1 MWLCAICSFLWVCMS
16 CQIFVIKGK
25 VYLVCF
31 SLFYFEVWTLVL
43 FVNRGLVSPS
53 VNRACGGWYF
63 TLSYYFVMCENMVL
77 KLRHCLAFCFERH
90 LWVVTGMFCLWFLC
104 DDWWSPALWRV
115 LCFSLRRPYLVLT
128 DESWTPP
135 EAVIL
140 TQVLCWWFKCITLW
154 YVGHVYGQRTAL
166 SLARCLTWSH
176 ALVWLRWFCLPWWRC
191 HLCSSGPEGEGKL
204 QSPLS
209 APRSLGA
216 WLKCFVSEQPSHPQ
230 SLVLRKGKISLATI
244 MHMPWCFIQNTSHLC
259 WNKIKKKISMYS
271 ATFLLFCLSAILNPA
286 ITFFGTWGQQ
296 KQSMNTML
304 TYITFQVDI
313 LNLHIYQTD

>member
-1 MWLCAICSFLWVCMS
+1 
-16 CQIFVIKGK
+16 
-25 VYLVCF
+25 
-31 SLFYFEVWTLVL
+31 
-43 FVNRGLVSPS
+43 
-53 VNRACGGWYF
+53 
-63 TLSYYFVMCENMVL
+63 MCENMVL

-90 LWVVTGMFCLWFLC
+90 LWVVTDMFCLWFLC

-135 EAVIL
+135 EAVTL

-176 ALVWLRWFCLPWWRC
+176 ALVWLRWFCLPWWQC
-191 HLCSSGPEGEGKL
+191 HLCSSGPEGEGRL
-204 QSPLS
+204 QAQLS

-230 SLVLRKGKISLATI
+230 SLVLRKGKIATI
-244 MHMPWCFIQNTSHLC
+244 THTPWCLIQNTSHLC
-259 WNKIKKKISMYS
+259 WNKIIKIYMYS
-271 ATFLLFCLSAILNPA
+271 ASFLLFCLSAILNPA
-286 ITFFGTWGQQ
+286 ITFFWHLGAAKTIHEHNADIYHLSSWFIEPTHIPDWLAFSKSCIFGHLINLSPICTFFQLCFSLQQ
-296 KQSMNTML
+296 CPRKIFGSLAAKCATGC
-304 TYITFQVDI
+304 
-313 LNLHIYQTD
+313 